1 MKKEADMKSKRDTE
15 IKLSCDDDQRAY
27 CGVLKGMT
35 ARQMKWAII
44 KGLKPKSRD

>member
-1 MKKEADMKSKRDTE
+1 MKKKADIKSQRDTD
-15 IKLSCDDDQRAY
+15 IKQSCDFDQRSY

-44 KGLKPKSRD
+44 KGLKPKSHD